1 MKYDHVLKWLMQ
13 ARLLERTPSMSDL
26 NEVVFGQEHLSRND
40 LAFVFCL
47 KLKFF
52 DKVNTR
58 LAAAEEA
65 LALSIWTTSTICHA
79 LSLETVSFPYLTDQW
94 ILPKKMLDFLDA
106 PVPYIVG
113 LQHKPSDIKMK
124 TANLIQINVSKEKV
138 SD

>member
-79 LSLETVSFPYLTDQW
+79 LSLETGNINKLSAGRPLSHSVVHHTHDSS
-94 ILPKKMLDFLDA
+94 I
-106 PVPYIVG
+106 PV
-113 LQHKPSDIKMK
+113 
-124 TANLIQINVSKEKV
+124 A
-138 SD
+138 